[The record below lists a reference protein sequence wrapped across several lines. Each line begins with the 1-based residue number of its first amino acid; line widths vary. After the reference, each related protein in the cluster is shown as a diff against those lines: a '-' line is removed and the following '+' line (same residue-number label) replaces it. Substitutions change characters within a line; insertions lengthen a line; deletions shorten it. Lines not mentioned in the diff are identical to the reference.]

1 MGKSSVTKKID
12 TAAKPV
18 VPAETAGP
26 VEASTIVAEDIEAQI
41 RRLRQILTLMAPE
54 TGSVALGSAR
64 RTTSKMPITE
74 RVRLL
79 TEYRR

>member
-1 MGKSSVTKKID
+1 MRKSSVAVETEVRAEPRELPD
-12 TAAKPV
+12 ANAKV
-18 VPAETAGP
+18 G
-26 VEASTIVAEDIEAQI
+26 EDIDAQI

-54 TGSVALGSAR
+54 TGSVALGSSR
-64 RTTSKMPITE
+64 RTTSHMPITE

>member
-1 MGKSSVTKKID
+1 MSKNS
-12 TAAKPV
+12 AALQGSAPEQ
-18 VPAETAGP
+18 PAAPEQDNP
-26 VEASTIVAEDIEAQI
+26 RISDDIESQV

-54 TGSVALGSAR
+54 TGTVALGSAR
-64 RTTSKMPITE
+64 RTTSHMPITE

>member
-1 MGKSSVTKKID
+1 MRKS
-12 TAAKPV
+12 TAAV
-18 VPAETAGP
+18 ELDVHAEANTASP
-26 VEASTIVAEDIEAQI
+26 PNTKVSEEIDAQI

-54 TGSVALGSAR
+54 TGSVALGASR
-64 RTTSKMPITE
+64 RTTSHMPITE

>member
-1 MGKSSVTKKID
+1 MGKSNLAIEP
-12 TAAKPV
+12 AA
-18 VPAETAGP
+18 PAEPDMPAD
-26 VEASTIVAEDIEAQI
+26 ASANAKVSEEIEAQI

-54 TGSVALGSAR
+54 TGSVALGSSR
-64 RTTSKMPITE
+64 RTTSHMPITE